1 MKRIESIRIANWN
14 ALAESNDSLPLGLW
28 LTSPAKNRDQ
38 LWNSTLGNG
47 VWATFTF
54 FYFLAYYCY
63 TTANVKKAKSTKT
76 IFYIR
81 YKDKTTTEL
90 SMPGCEAAK
99 GEATDERQQDA
110 CDLAR
115 YKTATRRDRIE
126 STLLL
131 PLLSAKN
138 MQKCKTV

>member
-1 MKRIESIRIANWN
+1 
-14 ALAESNDSLPLGLW
+14 
-28 LTSPAKNRDQ
+28 
-38 LWNSTLGNG
+38 
-47 VWATFTF
+47 
-54 FYFLAYYCY
+54 
-63 TTANVKKAKSTKT
+63 
-76 IFYIR
+76 
-81 YKDKTTTEL
+81 
-90 SMPGCEAAK
+90 MPGCEAAK

-110 CDLAR
+110 YDLAR